1 MSHAIYMTMSHEVI
15 MAIFSHKTYNM
26 LHEKLQN
33 PSKSFNVT
41 NYMLKN
47 DILLHNMLHVTW
59 DVENNN
65 VVIVGSLTHNHFE
78 H

>member
-1 MSHAIYMTMSHEVI
+1 MKSY
-15 MAIFSHKTYNM
+15 KT
-26 LHEKLQN
+26 QVT
-33 PSKSFNVT
+33 SFNVT